1 MIRRLLREERGMAL
15 GLAIIVVVIV
25 GVLGA
30 GLLTFVA
37 TDLEAIVP
45 VNRGEQAFE
54 LAEAGIEVAK
64 AHLANDSSPADW
76 SSGELHMAGMGEGS
90 VTVEFEDESG
100 SFEAVSTGEY
110 RETNRKIEA
119 TFSVEEDKPKLL
131 SWRELYEQYGIR
143 KITFPRCTIYWA
155 NTTHTP
161 WHPA

>member
-15 GLAIIVVVIV
+15 GLAVIVVVIV
-25 GVLGA
+25 GVMGA

-37 TDLEAIVP
+37 TDLEAVVA

-76 SSGELHMAGMGEGS
+76 SSGELHMAGMVEGS
-90 VTVEFEDESG
+90 VTVTVEYDDESG

-110 RETNRKIEA
+110 RETYRKIEA
-119 TFSVEEDKPKLL
+119 TLSIEDGKPGLL
-131 SWRELYEQYGIR
+131 SWRELYE
-143 KITFPRCTIYWA
+143 
-155 NTTHTP
+155 
-161 WHPA
+161 